1 MEASYVTIQKEA
13 TAEIVIEKSRF
24 ITYMGKAETV
34 EEVHRFIDRIKAE
47 HPLATHHCWAYITGE
62 GGTQQKAN
70 DDGEP
75 SGTAGRPILE
85 VLVKQGLRD
94 TVCVVV
100 RYFGGIKLGAGGLI
114 RAYSQAAKEG
124 VLAAGLAKKSL
135 HRKLSVTI
143 DYPWLGSVEKAIQQR
158 GRKIADIT
166 YLEKVTLTLY
176 CPLGMEEEDQAWLR
190 NLTNGQAELSLGGHV
205 YLEEPLP

>member
-1 MEASYVTIQKEA
+1 MEGSYLTIQKEA

-24 ITYMGKAETV
+24 ITYMGKAESA
-34 EEVHRFIDRIKAE
+34 EAAHRFIQKVKEE
-47 HPLATHHCWAYITGE
+47 HPLATHHCWAYITGQ
-62 GGTQQKAN
+62 GGTQQKAS

-85 VLVKQGLRD
+85 VLAKHGLRD

-124 VLAAGLAKKSL
+124 VKASGLARKSL
-135 HRKLSVTI
+135 HRKLAVTI
-143 DYPWLGSVEKAIQQR
+143 DYPLLGQVEKGIHQK
-158 GRKIADIT
+158 GRKVGQIT

-176 CPLGMEEEDQAWLR
+176 CPLGKEEEDQAWLV
-190 NLTNGQAELSLGGHV
+190 NLTNGQAELSLGDYV